1 MAKNKAPGRKKKK
14 KSPAPQTEKIP
25 ASGGASAKAKLLSE
39 AFGRRLMRDSI
50 LKQLDGLSGFELCK
64 RMTEIRDSPVEEGG
78 DPMPIQSPR
87 LGGDLAW
94 LEGMQKRFEF
104 PLPPRDSY
112 FLQKMLS
119 PSDTPGTFSPGD
131 RVLVVALTSAVGKT
145 LNGRVGRV
153 IGEAPIHCVEKGA
166 VMVCGQKGRYEVQVD
181 GDIGRTVNLQPR
193 NIKLLSE
200 VEAELKQAD
209 HLKPRGLVLALRDV
223 EFTSNGRV
231 RIPEGGKL
239 EDFANVVEGIARRV
253 TYPNCDDVRRII
265 ANDKG
270 VIEHGPDG
278 VVYSDETVAPFHENK
293 YLVYAMDMLQAEDMT
308 RFIMLSKNLIPSGL
322 GSHVEVRPSAMHGDG
337 VFARCNIKAG
347 TFLTMYPA
355 DAISIAVDRT
365 TTYWFHTNGDKFEES
380 EAPLYYRYSALVTFE
395 KSCGSKNIDISIAGN
410 PDIYSSDACGHLIN
424 DGAMLENDDFGPG
437 EMATYMRLS
446 YNKQNC
452 GFVPVYGCFLAVVA
466 TRDIRK
472 DEELHTHYS
481 PEFWAHS
488 C

>member
-1 MAKNKAPGRKKKK
+1 MPKNKAPGRKKKK
-14 KSPAPQTEKIP
+14 APAPQTEKIP
-25 ASGGASAKAKLLSE
+25 VSGGASAKAKQLSE
-39 AFGRRLMRDSI
+39 AFGRSLMRPSI
-50 LKQLDGLSGFELCK
+50 LKQVDGFSGFELCEK
-64 RMTEIRDSPVEEGG
+64 LAEIRDNPVDAGG
-78 DPMPIQSPR
+78 DPMPIQGLR
-87 LGGDLAW
+87 LGYDIAW
-94 LEGMQKRFEF
+94 LESMQKKFNF
-104 PLPPRDSY
+104 PGPPSDSY
-112 FLQKMLS
+112 FMNKMFS
-119 PSDTPGTFSPGD
+119 PSDSPGTFSPGD
-131 RVLVVALTSAVGKT
+131 GVLVVALTSAVGKT
-145 LNGRVGRV
+145 LNGRAGRV
-153 IGEAPIHCVEKGA
+153 IGEAPIHCVEQEG

-181 GDIGRTVNLQPR
+181 GDTGRTVNLYPR

-200 VEAELKQAD
+200 VEAELQQAD

-239 EDFANVVEGIARRV
+239 EDFASVVEDIARRV
-253 TYPNCDDVRRII
+253 TYPNYDEVTRII
-265 ANDKG
+265 ANDRG
-270 VIEHGPDG
+270 IIEHGPDG
-278 VVYSDETVAPFHENK
+278 VVYSDETVAPFHENR

-322 GSHVEVRPSAMHGDG
+322 GSHVEVRSSAMHGNG
-337 VFARCNIKAG
+337 VFARCKIKAG

-365 TTYWFHTNGDKFEES
+365 TTYWFHTNGDKFETS

-395 KSCGSKNIDISIAGN
+395 KNGGSKNIDISIAGN

-446 YNKQNC
+446 YDKQNC

-466 TRDIRK
+466 TRDIKK